1 MIIDLH
7 HADMKYVVIILL
19 GFLLTAS
26 SLNDPRRA
34 NEAFQRGDFE
44 EAVQLYRQAINKNP
58 DNARLYFNLGNAYS
72 KLGNTEEA
80 LSAFEE
86 FKRRSKDSRQQSL
99 ADYNSGR
106 LLSDN
111 EQYEDALSF
120 YREALRKNPEDEDAR
135 HNYELAQRK
144 LHELEQQQ
152 PEPDPQSGEEEQE
165 QDGDNNQDQDNQEQD
180 GDQDRDQNQQPSAPQ
195 EQEGDQEQQQRQ
207 QEMSRE
213 EAENLLDALEQLE
226 RELLE
231 NQKKE
236 ATESS
241 SSNDRD
247 W

>member
-1 MIIDLH
+1 MRIFFFL
-7 HADMKYVVIILL
+7 LL
-19 GFLLTAS
+19 GLLLSAS

-44 EAVQLYRQAINKNP
+44 EAVRLYQQAIDQDP
-58 DNARLYFNLGNAYS
+58 DNARLYFNLGNALS
-72 KLGNTEEA
+72 KLGSTEEA
-80 LSAFEE
+80 LNAFDE
-86 FKRRSKDSRQQSL
+86 FKRRSSDSQQQSL

-106 LLSDN
+106 LLSDK

-120 YREALRKNPEDEDAR
+120 YRDALRKNPNDEDAR
-135 HNYELAQRK
+135 HNFELAQRK
-144 LHELEQQQ
+144 LMEQAQQQQ
-152 PEPDPQSGEEEQE
+152 PEPDPQSGEEDN
-165 QDGDNNQDQDNQEQD
+165 QDGENDQDQDNQDQD
-180 GDQDRDQNQQPSAPQ
+180 GDQDQDQSQQPDSPQDQN
-195 EQEGDQEQQQRQ
+195 GDQEQQQRP

-241 SSNDRD
+241 SSNDKD